1 MVYFVCRSEYERP
14 HGRRI
19 VEFPEASTLLEWF
32 QRYWLTSEELERF
45 EPRIAQA
52 PEFDAWDWQDQIHAL
67 REDAFGGSFYALG
80 SFLIPMLER
89 QAPTSIAEV
98 QEFIESFGGSYSEG
112 TIEFQDGAIQ
122 AVTDDD
128 EIDIAWYLFDSD
140 FAEKHPERVSF
151 LIRREFELPDQ
162 YDQHGW
168 HPQVPCQQL
177 GHGNGGTY
185 CCFLS
190 AQDGMTITEID
201 GCYRLPARLPEAGAW
216 LANQCFAPGEE
227 KMWPDDLKL
236 LRAFALKSGDSSLD
250 HPIRLF
256 DALENSLREWLPW
269 VCASH
274 RYKAK
279 NPQFLLGSKEECTL
293 DLESLSLSSIK
304 SGQKQPGNYWII
316 SKAPSLIQFSPHLC
330 QIVFTSILNP
340 HDAPE
345 KKKYHIRH
353 WIFFDALW
361 AAANRDLAESILRY
375 GRGYNVL
382 GE

>member
-19 VEFPEASTLLEWF
+19 VEYSDVGTLLEWF
-32 QRYWLTSEELERF
+32 QRYWLTREELERF
-45 EPRIAQA
+45 EPRITQA

-98 QEFIESFGGSYSEG
+98 HEFIESFGGRYSEG
-112 TIEFQDGAIQ
+112 TIEFQEGAIQ

-151 LIRREFELPDQ
+151 LIRPDFELPDH
-162 YDQHGW
+162 YAQHGW
-168 HPQVPCQQL
+168 HPQVPCRQL
-177 GHGNGGTY
+177 GRGNGDTY
-185 CCFLS
+185 CCFFS
-190 AQDGMTITEID
+190 AQHGQTITEIE
-201 GCYRLPARLPEAGAW
+201 GCYRLPIPLPEAGAW
-216 LANQCFAPGEE
+216 LANQSIGPGEE
-227 KMWPDDLKL
+227 KNWPEDLEL
-236 LRAFALKSGDSSLD
+236 IRAFALISGDPSLEQPLQHVNSLD
-250 HPIRLF
+250 Q
-256 DALENSLREWLPW
+256 SLRGWLPR
-269 VCASH
+269 VVSDH
-274 RYKAK
+274 RYTAK
-279 NPQFLLGSKEECTL
+279 KPRFMLGDKSECL
-293 DLESLSLSSIK
+293 ADIESLSSNSIK
-304 SGQKQPGNYWII
+304 AGQKMPGNYWII
-316 SKAPSLIQFSPHLC
+316 SKAPSLIQISPHLC

-345 KKKYHIRH
+345 KKKYHISH
-353 WIFFDALW
+353 WIFFDDLW